1 MVCMA
6 LLCLLRF
13 LSGTMFFLQGS
24 FSTVQFSLCRIST
37 TLHWSRYNSRE
48 WQPNGPLKPPSPVCL
63 IAAGRHYV
71 DFRLEFALSLTGDSG
86 DSSREP
92 RCPYQVARKYLR
104 RSVPGLISSKGLLRD
119 FWKRKT
125 HTHTTVLVWVMLM
138 SRRRRQA
145 GRRSGR
151 GEMGCCFCLQDWY
164 LLGNKM
170 PAVLLLT
177 MRDRECCWESA
188 HFWKP
193 GRLKTST

>member
-1 MVCMA
+1 MVCTA

-13 LSGTMFFLQGS
+13 LSGSMFFFQGS

-37 TLHWSRYNSRE
+37 TLHRSRYNSRE

-71 DFRLEFALSLTGDSG
+71 DLRLEFALELTGGSG

-119 FWKRKT
+119 F
-125 HTHTTVLVWVMLM
+125 
-138 SRRRRQA
+138 
-145 GRRSGR
+145 
-151 GEMGCCFCLQDWY
+151 
-164 LLGNKM
+164 
-170 PAVLLLT
+170 
-177 MRDRECCWESA
+177 
-188 HFWKP
+188 
-193 GRLKTST
+193 